1 MNQYMYALAGIFDTL
16 VVIAYFD
23 AVMKRRSIKGIS
35 TMIYVTLLLT
45 CVVSYV
51 FERMQWTGGVL
62 GWSLLTLFGLSF
74 FYEETIFR
82 RIFHVFFTQVMAMI
96 AESLCVLMGKLSW
109 VANLLDSSTKD
120 EVELVLSKLLFF
132 LLITI
137 ALLFR
142 KEHGRISKRH
152 LLCFLTVPVISIFV
166 VYGLAN
172 GGGFAWGISLLGV
185 LFINIIVYY
194 ILNLISDYSAKLV
207 REELLQEQ
215 IRRQRENY
223 EQLSQSFK
231 KRNRMLHDI
240 NKHMR
245 QVEQYLEQEEWGR
258 ASCYLKQI
266 QGNFQENYRG
276 VKCGNI
282 VIDSILSNLKGQIET
297 FGSTFE
303 LEMYV
308 DKTRLHIDDYDLV
321 TILGNISDNVIEEM
335 KRTKLGTVYFRL
347 ETTENELLIHV
358 KNPWDPN
365 KIKSDKKN
373 QWFHGLGLEN
383 IKETV
388 QRYEGSASFERNG
401 DQFETMIMVPYE
413 EVRGN
418 VC

>member
-172 GGGFAWGISLLGV
+172 GGGFAWVISLL
-185 LFINIIVYY
+185 
-194 ILNLISDYSAKLV
+194 
-207 REELLQEQ
+207 
-215 IRRQRENY
+215 
-223 EQLSQSFK
+223 
-231 KRNRMLHDI
+231 
-240 NKHMR
+240 
-245 QVEQYLEQEEWGR
+245 
-258 ASCYLKQI
+258 
-266 QGNFQENYRG
+266 
-276 VKCGNI
+276 
-282 VIDSILSNLKGQIET
+282 
-297 FGSTFE
+297 
-303 LEMYV
+303 
-308 DKTRLHIDDYDLV
+308 
-321 TILGNISDNVIEEM
+321 
-335 KRTKLGTVYFRL
+335 
-347 ETTENELLIHV
+347 
-358 KNPWDPN
+358 
-365 KIKSDKKN
+365 
-373 QWFHGLGLEN
+373 
-383 IKETV
+383 
-388 QRYEGSASFERNG
+388 
-401 DQFETMIMVPYE
+401 
-413 EVRGN
+413 
-418 VC
+418 